1 MQVYFNKCFK
11 RTANVICP
19 TIEVIPSQVINYQ
32 IFDWRLQDSNT
43 RRRACIHFRRTW
55 SRHSFFRV
63 LVSNL
68 FLVFCVVCLFLFFL
82 FCFFLS
88 SRVSFLFPG
97 LSLSIYLPPS
107 WPALRLSFTYSFLFF
122 GGDNEYT
129 LMQFKYLIEVP
140 KQNIYF
146 ISP

>member
-68 FLVFCVVCLFLFFL
+68 FLVFYVVCLFFLLFF
-82 FCFFLS
+82 FCR
-88 SRVSFLFPG
+88 RVSFLFPG

-122 GGDNEYT
+122 WGDIEYT

-140 KQNIYF
+140 KQNSYF

>member
-43 RRRACIHFRRTW
+43 RSRACIHFRRTW

-68 FLVFCVVCLFLFFL
+68 ILVFCVVCLVFFWVF
-82 FCFFLS
+82 FCR
-88 SRVSFLFPG
+88 RVSFLFPG

-107 WPALRLSFTYSFLFF
+107 WPALRLSFPYSFLFF
-122 GGDNEYT
+122 LIFFGDNEYT

>member
-32 IFDWRLQDSNT
+32 FFDWRLQDSNT
-43 RRRACIHFRRTW
+43 RSRACIHFRRTW

-68 FLVFCVVCLFLFFL
+68 FLVFCVVCLVFFG
-82 FCFFLS
+82 FFLS
-88 SRVSFLFPG
+88 SCVFLVPG
-97 LSLSIYLPPS
+97 FVFVNLFASVLTRASVV
-107 WPALRLSFTYSFLFF
+107 FHLFF
-122 GGDNEYT
+122 FIFWGG
-129 LMQFKYLIEVP
+129 QWV
-140 KQNIYF
+140 YF
-146 ISP
+146 NAI

>member
-43 RRRACIHFRRTW
+43 RSRACIHFRRTW

-68 FLVFCVVCLFLFFL
+68 FLVFCVVFLVLFVFLLFFFVACLSCSRVCLCQSICLRLDPRFGCLSLILFLFF
-82 FCFFLS
+82 
-88 SRVSFLFPG
+88 
-97 LSLSIYLPPS
+97 
-107 WPALRLSFTYSFLFF
+107 W
-122 GGDNEYT
+122 GDNEYT

-146 ISP
+146 ISS